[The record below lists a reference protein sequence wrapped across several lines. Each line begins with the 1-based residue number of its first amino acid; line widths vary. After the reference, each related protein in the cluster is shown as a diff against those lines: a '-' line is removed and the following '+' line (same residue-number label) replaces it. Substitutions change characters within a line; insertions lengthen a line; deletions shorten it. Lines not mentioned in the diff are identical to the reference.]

1 MKRTFKDFYKQ
12 DIQRVFMNEEE
23 FAEEVMINGQ
33 KMTIVRHSDAL
44 NENNSAKQ
52 LVSCDV
58 IFYVAASYFSGIPQ
72 PGREMEFNG
81 HLYNIESAVP
91 TMGMM
96 GMLTIGL
103 SRLTA

>member
-12 DIQRVFMNEEE
+12 DIQRVFMNEDE
-23 FAEEVMINGQ
+23 FAEEVQINGE

-58 IFYVAASYFSGIPQ
+58 IFYIKASYFGGIPQ

-81 HLYNIESAVP
+81 QRYSIESAVP

-103 SRLTA
+103 SRLKA